1 MQSQLIR
8 VTKLFMTHQHL
19 LDRCL
24 EQLLAIEADKLLV
37 EGLEDCD
44 AQSYDTFTSFTR
56 TYRTINPDPPLGPNT
71 NILCHPDSNDCIDA
85 VAG

>member
-1 MQSQLIR
+1 MFTPEDFVLPLEKELRLKVIDQEIRSCDDLKELQSQLIR

-44 AQSYDTFTSFTR
+44 ASS
-56 TYRTINPDPPLGPNT
+56 
-71 NILCHPDSNDCIDA
+71 
-85 VAG
+85 

>member
-1 MQSQLIR
+1 MFTPEDFVLPLEKELRLRVIDQEIRNCEDLKELQSQLIR

-24 EQLLAIEADKLLV
+24 EQLLAIEADKLLI

-44 AQSYDTFTSFTR
+44 AS
-56 TYRTINPDPPLGPNT
+56 G
-71 NILCHPDSNDCIDA
+71 
-85 VAG
+85 